1 MVQRTAVEELSVLQS
16 STALQLQGVSVLR
29 QSYKA
34 HHDPMQYQKNI
45 FKKKNC
51 EFQLQLRWI
60 SHLSCVGQLT
70 T

>member
-45 FKKKNC
+45 F
-51 EFQLQLRWI
+51 
-60 SHLSCVGQLT
+60 
-70 T
+70 